1 MIHQAYRLNALIP
14 NIELLLYKMF
24 CSPMTTKEQRKQV
37 DDKVKPLAGNIFA
50 EKRMAMH
57 PDVYRSLLET
67 LTMRPNKKHFKKVVA
82 YVREMEKRE
91 DVSPLLLDQLVSV
104 GID

>member
-1 MIHQAYRLNALIP
+1 MINQAYKLNEHIP
-14 NIELLLYKMF
+14 NIELLLFKIF
-24 CSPMTTKEQRKQV
+24 CSPMSTKELRKEL

-50 EKRMAMH
+50 DKKMSLH

-67 LTMRPNKKHFKKVVA
+67 LTMRPSKKHFKKVIE
-82 YVREMEKRE
+82 YVRKFEKKE
-91 DVSPLLLDQLVSV
+91 DISPLMIDHIVSV